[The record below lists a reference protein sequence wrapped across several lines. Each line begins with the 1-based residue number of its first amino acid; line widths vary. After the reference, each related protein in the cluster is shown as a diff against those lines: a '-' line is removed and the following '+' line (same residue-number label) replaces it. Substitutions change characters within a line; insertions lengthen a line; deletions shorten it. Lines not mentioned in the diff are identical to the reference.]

1 MLNASPAHALM
12 LARKENACCLAT
24 LAYNAGLLAA
34 GVSEGSRDGVLFG
47 NADVVLEVRGEEAG
61 R

>member
-1 MLNASPAHALM
+1 M